1 MGEFFGSADSKG
13 FNVEA
18 AFGSRALEEPGRG
31 ASVRINV
38 CDNTKQGS
46 MLVIVCQGPFGDEDL
61 LTACGR
67 AT

>member
-18 AFGSRALEEPGRG
+18 AFGSRALGEPGGG

-38 CDNTKQGS
+38 SDNTKQDN
-46 MLVIVCQGPFGDEDL
+46 MLVIVCQGPIEDEGVW
-61 LTACGR
+61 T
-67 AT
+67 

>member
-18 AFGSRALEEPGRG
+18 AFGGRATEEPGRA
-31 ASVRINV
+31 ASVRIND

-46 MLVIVCQGPFGDEDL
+46 MLVTVCQGLIEDEL
-61 LTACGR
+61 PSGAEAR
-67 AT
+67 

>member
-18 AFGSRALEEPGRG
+18 AFGSRALGEPGGG

-38 CDNTKQGS
+38 SDNTKQGS
-46 MLVIVCQGPFGDEDL
+46 MLVIVCQVPIRDDDL
-61 LTACGR
+61 LTSCDR